1 VAASRVRFN
10 PLHSLAAEASF
21 MATPPFDVE
30 SLSQALSADAPAGPD
45 LEYDPAFAALELAG
59 AGKPERQYGDKVYA
73 AEPPDWLRVHE
84 QALALAQRTRD
95 LRVAMWLLRSAA
107 RLHGLAGAAAG
118 LQLLA
123 RLLSGLWEHV
133 YPLLDASEGND
144 PTMRLSAL
152 APAWTHEAV
161 LDDLRA
167 ASLVPVRGSLT
178 LRQLELGLGRAEP
191 HGDES
196 VPTEAGVTQALQ
208 GLLAG
213 HGDLAPLALAAQAA
227 ADAMAST
234 LGERLDSSHAM
245 DVLPLQKLL
254 KVLTG
259 AIAALSH
266 SDERSAGADDAGAAP
281 AGSGGVR
288 AAAGAIA
295 SRADAVRELERV
307 CEWIE
312 RHEPSNPAPILI
324 RRAQR
329 LMNKSFMEIMRDL
342 APGGLSEIQ
351 NLAGPEAQA

>member
-1 VAASRVRFN
+1 
-10 PLHSLAAEASF
+10 
-21 MATPPFDVE
+21 MATLPFDVE
-30 SLSQALSADAPAGPD
+30 SLSQALSAEAPAGPD

-73 AEPPDWLRVHE
+73 AEPPDWLQVHE

-95 LRVAMWLLRSAA
+95 LRVALWLLRSAA
-107 RLHGLAGAAAG
+107 RLHGLAGASAG
-118 LQLLA
+118 LQLVAGLLA
-123 RLLSGLWEHV
+123 GLWDHV
-133 YPLLDASEGND
+133 YPQLDASEGND

-152 APAWTHEAV
+152 APIWTHEAV

-191 HGDES
+191 HGDEP
-196 VPTEAGVTQALQ
+196 VPTETGVTQALQ

-213 HGDLAPLALAAQAA
+213 HAELAPLAQAAQAA
-227 ADAMAST
+227 ADSVAAT
-234 LGERLDSSHAM
+234 LGERLDSTHAA
-245 DVLPLQKLL
+245 DVVPLQKLL
-254 KVLTG
+254 KVLTA
-259 AIAALSH
+259 AIAALSRG
-266 SDERSAGADDAGAAP
+266 SEAETGGEAEAP
-281 AGSGGVR
+281 PSGGGPR
-288 AAAGAIA
+288 APAGAIA

-329 LMNKSFMEIMRDL
+329 LMNKGFMEIMRDL
-342 APGGLSEIQ
+342 APGGLAEIQ